1 MPPQAEEQFSALSAR
16 ERNVI
21 AWTAQGKTARQIGE
35 ILGITKRTVDHH
47 AQSAEH
53 ELSANN
59 KTRAVVLAIHYG
71 IIKI

>member
-1 MPPQAEEQFSALSAR
+1 MPPQVKEQFSGLSAR
-16 ERNVI
+16 EREVI

-47 AQSAEH
+47 TQRAEH
-53 ELSANN
+53 KLSANN
-59 KTRAVVLAIHYG
+59 KTHAVALAIHYG